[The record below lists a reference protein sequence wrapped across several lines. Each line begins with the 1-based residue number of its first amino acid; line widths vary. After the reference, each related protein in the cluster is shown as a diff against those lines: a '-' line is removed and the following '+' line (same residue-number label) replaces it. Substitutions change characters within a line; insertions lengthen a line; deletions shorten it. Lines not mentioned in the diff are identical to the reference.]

1 MAATDLTASPRSTL
15 RRKAERGSHDRGLVE
30 AILDEGLLCH
40 VGFVDG
46 GAPVVLPT
54 AYARV
59 GDELY
64 LHGAV
69 GNQMLRA
76 LASGVPACVTVT
88 LLDGIVLA
96 RSAKHHSMNYRSVV
110 LFGTARKVTD
120 AEEKRRALLHI
131 VDHMAPGRS
140 GDARPPNDAELT
152 ATLVLAFP
160 VDEGSAKVR
169 TGGPVDDEEDL
180 ALAVWAGELPL
191 TLGAGTPVA
200 DHGVAGPA
208 PAYLAG
214 YERGRAGAGRR

>member
-1 MAATDLTASPRSTL
+1 MAAPDLTASPRATL
-15 RRKAERGSHDRGLVE
+15 RRKAERGSHDRAVVD

-40 VGFVDG
+40 VGFAEG
-46 GAPVVLPT
+46 GSPVVLPT

-59 GDELY
+59 GDEVY

-69 GNQMLRA
+69 GNQMLRT
-76 LASGVPACVTVT
+76 LAAGAEACVTVT

-96 RSAKHHSMNYRSVV
+96 RSAKHHSMNYRCVV

-120 AEEKRRALLHI
+120 PEEKRRALLHI

-140 GDARPPNDAELT
+140 GDARPPSEAELT

-169 TGGPVDDEEDL
+169 TGGPIDEAEDL
-180 ALAVWAGELPL
+180 ALGVWAGELPL
-191 TLGAGTPVA
+191 RLVSGDPVA
-200 DHGVAGPA
+200 DEGVDGPVPGYVAG
-208 PAYLAG
+208 YD
-214 YERGRAGAGRR
+214 RGGAGAGRR